1 MAYDQE
7 RDGMERSE
15 RSDVV
20 NAGFATRERALPD
33 RLPWPLA
40 SLVIAGVALVLW
52 AAVFAVARALGF

>member
-1 MAYDQE
+1 
-7 RDGMERSE
+7 MERSE